1 MRVVLLVV
9 AALALA
15 GCEADGRPSR
25 LLGSAADGFSRGLGT
40 GQTPPPAPRQQ
51 PLQMQA
57 PASPAP
63 VNNAFFTGQARQVQ
77 TVSGGMAWECEYLYG
92 AQKFLILFD
101 QYCPSGT
108 VVR

>member
-1 MRVVLLVV
+1 MRVVLVVV

-15 GCEADGRPSR
+15 GCEADGRPSK
-25 LLGSAADGFSRGLGT
+25 LWGNAAEGFSRGLGT
-40 GQTPPPAPRQQ
+40 GQAPAPAPRQK

-63 VNNAFFTGQARQVQ
+63 VNNAFFTGQSRHIQ
-77 TVSGGMAWECEYLYG
+77 TVTGGMAWECEYLYG
-92 AQKFLILFD
+92 AQKFLILFE